1 MTRGRGI
8 LLFGAVV
15 TMFFHS
21 FVDDRA
27 ALRINVRG
35 EAFSGNLTLR
45 GVSATEAIR
54 SAPIA
59 LLSAIEHVAGIC
71 I

>member
-1 MTRGRGI
+1 
-8 LLFGAVV
+8 
-15 TMFFHS
+15 MFFHS
-21 FVDDRA
+21 FVDDRG

-35 EAFSGNLTLR
+35 EAFSGNLTVR
-45 GVSATEAIR
+45 RVSATEAIS

-59 LLSAIEHVAGIC
+59 LLSAIEDVAGIC